1 MPILHRMLCDRRKI
15 RGGRPR
21 EYFAWLNPVETV
33 DERRMRDVRHVAAP
47 PCEARLP
54 PRDLHAWRHR
64 MIVREHASKPAR
76 ADQRAAGSRFDNP
89 RAEAVRI
96 EVRIEAMYV
105 VARLGR
111 RHGTAPPE
119 PRDDFGIRIQRRPRF
134 GIVVPPTPQD
144 QTLAPSRYPPVDS
157 SFVPKFAAGRVI
169 GGDTVAIDKRCD
181 PAPHPR
187 PSGPEPI
194 TLQLICVRR

>member
-1 MPILHRMLCDRRKI
+1 
-15 RGGRPR
+15 
-21 EYFAWLNPVETV
+21 
-33 DERRMRDVRHVAAP
+33 
-47 PCEARLP
+47 
-54 PRDLHAWRHR
+54 
-64 MIVREHASKPAR
+64 MIVREHVSKPAR
-76 ADQRAAGSRFDNP
+76 ADQRAAGSRFDSP

-105 VARLGR
+105 AARLGQ

-119 PRDDFGIRIQRRPRF
+119 PRNDFGIRIQRRPRF

-157 SFVPKFAAGRVI
+157 SFVPKFAVGRVI

-187 PSGPEPI
+187 PSCREPI
-194 TLQLICVRR
+194 TLQLIRVRHGIVANPNARSTAAAVTRGSAEHRRQPVVAAFAAASGANATVTRR